1 MQTQYLFFHILLLF
15 ASLLLFPVSKSDLS
29 PDRAALLTLRQSLG
43 GRTLLWNATATSPCN
58 WAGVTCEQSR
68 VVTLRL
74 PGVAL
79 SGELPT
85 GIFSNLTQLRTLS
98 LRLNALT
105 GQLPSDLALC
115 SGLRN
120 LYLHGNLFSGGI
132 PEFLFGMKDLV
143 RVNLA
148 SNNFTGE
155 ISKGFDKL
163 PRLKTLYLENN
174 RLAGSI
180 PALKVPKVIQFNV
193 SNNMLNG
200 SIPER
205 FQRFDSSSF
214 SGNSL
219 CGEPLEG
226 CAGEIASVPST
237 GSVKPEKKNKLS
249 GGAIAGIVTGS
260 VVGLIFILLML
271 FFLCQKKGNKK
282 SRSIDIASIK
292 HQELEILG
300 EKPIGEPENGGYGN
314 GFSVAAAAAA
324 AMTVNGKGEA
334 ATAVN
339 GGVKKLVFFG
349 NGGRVFD
356 LEELLRASAEVLGKG
371 TFGTAY
377 KAVLE
382 MGTVVAVK
390 RLKDVT
396 ISEREFREKIEGVGS
411 MDHENLVP
419 LRAYYFS
426 VDEKLLVYDYMAMG
440 SLSALLHGE
449 DFLLLTLLFC
459 FVFWILC
466 YDCCFG

>member
-1 MQTQYLFFHILLLF
+1 MQTRNLFFHVLLLF
-15 ASLLLFPVSKSDLS
+15 HVFLLFPVSKSDLS
-29 PDRAALLTLRQSLG
+29 ADRAALLDLRQSLG

-58 WAGVTCEQSR
+58 WAGVTCEQGR
-68 VVTLRL
+68 VVVLRL

-105 GQLPSDLALC
+105 GQLPSDLASC
-115 SGLRN
+115 TGLRN
-120 LYLHGNLFSGGI
+120 LYLHGNHFSGEI

-155 ISKGFDKL
+155 ISVGFDKL

-174 RLAGSI
+174 GLSGSI

-200 SIPER
+200 PIPER

-219 CGEPLEG
+219 CGRPLEV
-226 CAGEIASVPST
+226 CAGESANVPST
-237 GSVKPEKKNKLS
+237 GIVEPENKKKKLS
-249 GGAIAGIVTGS
+249 GGAIAGLVIGS
-260 VVGLIFILLML
+260 VVGLIFILLIL

-292 HQELEILG
+292 HQELEIPG
-300 EKPIGEPENGGYGN
+300 EKPIGEVENGGYGN

-334 ATAVN
+334 AAAAN
-339 GGVKKLVFFG
+339 GGAKKLVFFG

-356 LEELLRASAEVLGKG
+356 LEDLLRASAEVLGKG

-396 ISEREFREKIEGVGS
+396 ISDKEFREKIEGVGS
-411 MDHENLVP
+411 MDNENLVP
-419 LRAYYFS
+419 LRAYYYS
-426 VDEKLLVYDYMAMG
+426 RDEKLLVYDYMAMG

-449 DFLLLTLLFC
+449 GFLPLSLLL
-459 FVFWILC
+459 
-466 YDCCFG
+466 